1 LLLREEA
8 ARDSQGMGDWW
19 TQFQKINRP
28 GKIELL
34 KSLRE
39 SRSGPVEK
47 KFGFLEELS

>member
-1 LLLREEA
+1 MLLREEA
-8 ARDSQGMGDWW
+8 SGDKQGIGYWW
-19 TQFQKINRP
+19 TQFQKVNRP
-28 GKIELL
+28 GKIALL